1 MKRFSIILMLVL
13 FALALLSCDSDL
25 QKVHYDEASSKPAVL
40 ASIEASYVLDALQAD
55 APVITFTWQKPQI
68 NYPASVTTDLQ
79 IDMSGNQFADAR
91 TLASTKTDNAYT
103 LSTADLNTVVNQLLV
118 DNGQSSDAL
127 SVEFRLV
134 STLSASQ
141 APLYSNVVSTLVT
154 PYAE

>member
-25 QKVHYDEASSKPAVL
+25 QKVHYDEASSQPAIL
-40 ASIEASYVLDALQAD
+40 FPIEASYVLNDLQAD
-55 APVITFTWQKPQI
+55 APAITFTWQKPRI

-79 IDMSGNQFADAR
+79 IDVSGNQFADAR

-103 LSTADLNTVVNQLLV
+103 LSTADLNTVVNQLLK
-118 DNGQSSDAL
+118 DNDLSTDAL

>member
-25 QKVHYDEASSKPAVL
+25 QKVHYDEASSQPAIL
-40 ASIEASYVLDALQAD
+40 FPIEASYVLNDLQAD
-55 APVITFTWQKPQI
+55 APAITFTWQKSQI

-79 IDMSGNQFADAR
+79 IDVSGNQFADAR
-91 TLASTKTDNAYT
+91 TLASTKTDNAYA
-103 LSTADLNTVVNQLLV
+103 LSTADLNTVVNQLLK
-118 DNGQSSDAL
+118 DNDLSTDAL
-127 SVEFRLV
+127 SVEFRLF